1 MGFAFSAS
9 HWMLEFHPDY
19 RKYYENIHT
28 CCMMLK
34 DYMSSDDGQ
43 ELRLLLQD
51 AFDGYCDFESS
62 SYGEL
67 EIAASFQGSV
77 YALLQPEEIKQ
88 FLCHTG
94 TGSVS
99 HK

>member
-1 MGFAFSAS
+1 
-9 HWMLEFHPDY
+9 
-19 RKYYENIHT
+19 
-28 CCMMLK
+28 MMLK

-77 YALLQPEEIKQ
+77 YALLQPEEIRQ
-88 FLCHTG
+88 FLLCG
-94 TGSVS
+94 DRFRDSQWKRFSVP
-99 HK
+99 H

>member
-1 MGFAFSAS
+1 
-9 HWMLEFHPDY
+9 
-19 RKYYENIHT
+19 
-28 CCMMLK
+28 MMLK

-77 YALLQPEEIKQ
+77 YALLHPAEIRQ
-88 FLCHTG
+88 FLCYTG
-94 TGSVS
+94 TGSVT

>member
-1 MGFAFSAS
+1 
-9 HWMLEFHPDY
+9 
-19 RKYYENIHT
+19 
-28 CCMMLK
+28 MMLK

-94 TGSVS
+94 TGYVTNKLVTDPVPLVEPVWGCCFDESTQ
-99 HK
+99 

>member
-1 MGFAFSAS
+1 
-9 HWMLEFHPDY
+9 
-19 RKYYENIHT
+19 
-28 CCMMLK
+28 MMLK

-77 YALLQPEEIKQ
+77 YALLQP
-88 FLCHTG
+88 
-94 TGSVS
+94 
-99 HK
+99 

>member
-1 MGFAFSAS
+1 
-9 HWMLEFHPDY
+9 
-19 RKYYENIHT
+19 
-28 CCMMLK
+28 MMLK

-88 FLCHTG
+88 FLCHTEPVPLVNPFRG
-94 TGSVS
+94 CCLDESQI
-99 HK
+99 

>member
-1 MGFAFSAS
+1 
-9 HWMLEFHPDY
+9 
-19 RKYYENIHT
+19 
-28 CCMMLK
+28 MMLK

-77 YALLQPEEIKQ
+77 YALLQPEEIRQ
-88 FLCHTG
+88 FLLCG
-94 TGSVS
+94 DRFRDS
-99 HK
+99 

>member
-1 MGFAFSAS
+1 
-9 HWMLEFHPDY
+9 
-19 RKYYENIHT
+19 
-28 CCMMLK
+28 MMLK
-34 DYMSSDDGQ
+34 DYMDSKEGQ
-43 ELRLLLQD
+43 ELQILLQD

-77 YALLQPEEIKQ
+77 YALLQPAEIRQ
-88 FLCHTG
+88 FLCYTG
-94 TGSVS
+94 TGSVT